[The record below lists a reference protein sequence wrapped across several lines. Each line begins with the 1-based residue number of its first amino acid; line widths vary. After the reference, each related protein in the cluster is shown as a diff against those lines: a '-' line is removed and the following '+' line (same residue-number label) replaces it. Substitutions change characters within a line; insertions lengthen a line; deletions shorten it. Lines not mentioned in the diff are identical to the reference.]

1 MNRLKKEL
9 RRRGIKLESDYL
21 CLPFYVKGK
30 SFLDP
35 GYICVEAVV
44 VHSETATVITMCN
57 VGDKHQRLTKSGE
70 LVTEYVF

>member
-1 MNRLKKEL
+1 MNRLKREL
-9 RRRGIKLESDYL
+9 RRRGVKLESDYL

-35 GYICVEAVV
+35 GYICVEGVRV
-44 VHSETATVITMCN
+44 ISETCTVVTFYN
-57 VGDKHQRLTKSGE
+57 LGDVHETLTRSGE